1 MSEKK
6 LSWEEAV
13 RLGKVQRVSPERTR
27 ELREDFENNQ
37 KPKTS
42 QRAIYLSSRRLK
54 EVRHP
59 PGGYKRN
66 GRGNQIWEDNLS
78 SSQRLGIGSYHPLVS
93 FRIARKPQW
102 QQEYCAYTRG
112 YS

>member
-13 RLGKVQRVSPERTR
+13 WLGKVQRVSPERTR
-27 ELREDFENNQ
+27 ELREDFENNL
-37 KPKTS
+37 KPKPS
-42 QRAIYLSSRRLK
+42 QRATYLSSRRLK

-59 PGGYKRN
+59 PEGYRQN
-66 GRGNQIWEDNLS
+66 GRENPIWEDNLS

-102 QQEYCAYTRG
+102 QRKYYAYAQG
-112 YS
+112 SS